1 MHVGT
6 QEVAHL
12 DLLSFR
18 VWGRGWG
25 WGWGWGGINNE
36 SCISLN
42 ASTNHLILLQLFLHT
57 KYREQLPSLPFP
69 PDDVFPP
76 FLIPQFLFLLYLH
89 VSILVRFSSL
99 FIFLFL
105 CFRLLRPLVLPGFPF
120 LSFLCCLP
128 PPYSRY
134 LCTSCSFCS
143 TRGRSGRSGVKKG
156 LLCPGNRTWVNQHV
170 ARSSY
175 WLLHIYTIL
184 TYKEFVILLQVHVT
198 AHH

>member
-128 PPYSRY
+128 PPLLTLPLYFLFFLLDPGSFWTFWSKERSLVSREPNV
-134 LCTSCSFCS
+134 
-143 TRGRSGRSGVKKG
+143 GQ
-156 LLCPGNRTWVNQHV
+156 P
-170 ARSSY
+170 ARSA
-175 WLLHIYTIL
+175 IIIL
-184 TYKEFVILLQVHVT
+184 TTPYIYYFNV
-198 AHH
+198 